1 MGQIVPHS
9 LYILEMAGELIEAV
23 LTRNPGPAS
32 STVLSLYFLHPR
44 ATVEEGFPH
53 KARKSPSVV

>member
-1 MGQIVPHS
+1 
-9 LYILEMAGELIEAV
+9 MAGELIEAV